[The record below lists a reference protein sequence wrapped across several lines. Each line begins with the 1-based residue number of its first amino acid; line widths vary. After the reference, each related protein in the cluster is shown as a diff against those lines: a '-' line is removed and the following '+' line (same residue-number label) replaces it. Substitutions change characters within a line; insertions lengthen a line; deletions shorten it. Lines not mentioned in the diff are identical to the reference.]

1 MKHGKQFPEQ
11 IVLRVTPE
19 LRDRMESVAA
29 QEKRTVANFALVAP
43 LEQWV
48 DERELASPEAA

>member
-29 QEKRTVANFALVAP
+29 QEKRTVANLARLA

>member
-29 QEKRTVANFALVAP
+29 QEKRTVANFARVA